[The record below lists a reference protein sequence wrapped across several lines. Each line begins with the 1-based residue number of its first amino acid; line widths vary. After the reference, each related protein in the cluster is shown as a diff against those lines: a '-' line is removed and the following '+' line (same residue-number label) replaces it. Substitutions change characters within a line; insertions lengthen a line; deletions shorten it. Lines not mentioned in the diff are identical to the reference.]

1 MFYGYYTMS
10 QTIFSM
16 ETFKIF
22 SNLAFISNKGMLIQV
37 IAVITAVLGHF
48 DDHGNQLTTGK
59 YFSSDRTLRVHQSDT
74 SFVFLLL
81 ILRKIWAE

>member
-1 MFYGYYTMS
+1 MFDGYYTIS

-37 IAVITAVLGHF
+37 IAVITAVWDILM
-48 DDHGNQLTTGK
+48 TME
-59 YFSSDRTLRVHQSDT
+59 T
-74 SFVFLLL
+74 S
-81 ILRKIWAE
+81 

>member
-1 MFYGYYTMS
+1 MFDGYYTMS

-22 SNLAFISNKGMLIQV
+22 LNMANKGMLNQV
-37 IAVITAVLGHF
+37 IAVITADLGHF

-59 YFSSDRTLRVHQSDT
+59 DFSSDRTLRVHQSDT
-74 SFVFLLL
+74 SFVFLLH
-81 ILRKIWAE
+81 ILRKI